1 MRDWAGRL
9 EQRREQGLYRK
20 RQVLGSP
27 QGPRVRL
34 DGQSCLNFCSNDYLG
49 LVNHPQVVEAMAE
62 ACRTMGVGAG
72 ASHLVCGHHQAHHAL
87 EHALAE
93 FTGREAAL
101 VFSSGYA
108 ANLGVLAALATRG
121 DLVFQDRLNHA
132 SLLDGVLLSR
142 ATLKRFP
149 HADHQALKAMLKDSE
164 SAVSSSSQRFVV
176 TDGVFSMD
184 GDLAPLD
191 ELGAV
196 AKEHD
201 ALLIVDDAHG
211 YGVLGSG
218 GRGSV
223 SHYGLSEEDV
233 PLVVGTL
240 GKALGTAGAFI
251 AGPRLLID
259 YLVQFAR
266 PYIYTTAMPP
276 AIAAATLVSL
286 RLAEDEVWRRDHLQ
300 ALIVRFRK
308 ETAALGYRLMAS
320 STPIQPLL
328 IGDAREASRLSQAL
342 LGRGIAVSAIRPPT
356 VPEGSARLRVTL
368 TSAHSHAD
376 LDQLLDALA
385 AEQSSIGC
393 SQTGATA

>member
-20 RQVLGSP
+20 RQVLDSP

-62 ACRTMGVGAG
+62 ACWTMGVGAG

-142 ATLKRFP
+142 ATLKRFA

-164 SAVSSSSQRFVV
+164 SAVSSSCQRFVV

-240 GKALGTAGAFI
+240 GKALGTAGAFV

-300 ALIVRFRK
+300 ALIARFRT